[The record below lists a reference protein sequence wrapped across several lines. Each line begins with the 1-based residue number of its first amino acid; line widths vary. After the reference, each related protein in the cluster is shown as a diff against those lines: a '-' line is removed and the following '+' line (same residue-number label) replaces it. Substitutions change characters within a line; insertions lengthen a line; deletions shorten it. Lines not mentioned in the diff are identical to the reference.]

1 LPDEQKLKEAM
12 NAIGRALKT
21 LTQEEKLYLKELK
34 QQIEAAVKADP
45 TLDKQME
52 FCYGV
57 IFAPDKIKNEPL
69 IKASKRYIK
78 AAEEE

>member
-1 LPDEQKLKEAM
+1 MPDEEKLKEAM
-12 NAIGRALKT
+12 RAIGRALKT

-34 QQIEAAVKADP
+34 GQIDAAVGSDP
-45 TLDKQME
+45 DLDKQME

-57 IFAPDKIKNEPL
+57 IFAPDKIKNMPL

-78 AAEEE
+78 ASED